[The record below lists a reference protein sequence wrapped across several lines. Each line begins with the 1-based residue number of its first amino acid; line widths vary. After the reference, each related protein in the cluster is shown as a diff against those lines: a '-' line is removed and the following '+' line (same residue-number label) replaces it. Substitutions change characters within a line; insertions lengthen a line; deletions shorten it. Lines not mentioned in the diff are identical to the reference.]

1 MICVCVCVCVCVRAC
16 VHACMCV
23 CMRVCVRV
31 WGCSHVC
38 ACVHT
43 YVWHVILYISGDR
56 DTNLYKVKYTYTRT
70 CVGYYSYIICI
81 FYVLFTPLVQRRDPK
96 CSLVCTS
103 RTLGR
108 RRNCWV
114 ILSSQKTGDGV
125 TLMPPSTSLCSIRR
139 SSLPC
144 SSTSRITQKKT
155 CIMRQISSQT
165 RQMGKFS

>member
-1 MICVCVCVCVCVRAC
+1 MCVCVCVCVCACVRAC
-16 VHACMCV
+16 VCVCVHAYVRACVGVFTCMCL
-23 CMRVCVRV
+23 CTCVCV
-31 WGCSHVC
+31 
-38 ACVHT
+38 ACDF
-43 YVWHVILYISGDR
+43 IYISGDR
-56 DTNLYKVKYTYTRT
+56 DTNLYKIKYTYTRT

-103 RTLGR
+103 RTRGR

-125 TLMPPSTSLCSIRR
+125 TQMPPSTSSCSIRR